1 MKKNEKN
8 QTGIHSQYTR
18 PETLRSISWHA
29 AMFKCIPFARCNRHV
44 EIIDKRHQNLT
55 QFPDDVIRYYRTLEE
70 LLLDSNQLHELPK
83 GFYKLSQ
90 LRKLDIS
97 DNEIE
102 RLSPEIGNFT
112 NLVELYCNR
121 NGKRVCV
128 CVFEPLTRSNTP

>member
-1 MKKNEKN
+1 
-8 QTGIHSQYTR
+8 
-18 PETLRSISWHA
+18 
-29 AMFKCIPFARCNRHV
+29 MFKCIPFARCNRHV

-102 RLSPEIGNFT
+102 KLSPEIGNFT
-112 NLVELYCNR
+112 NLAELYCNR
-121 NGKRVCV
+121 NG
-128 CVFEPLTRSNTP
+128 